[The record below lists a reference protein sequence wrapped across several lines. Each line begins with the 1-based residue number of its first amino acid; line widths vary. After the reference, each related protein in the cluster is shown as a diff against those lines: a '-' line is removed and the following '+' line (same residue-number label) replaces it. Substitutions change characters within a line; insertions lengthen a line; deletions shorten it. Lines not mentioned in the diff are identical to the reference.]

1 MSKSNQD
8 ILFNRREL
16 KRLLKQD
23 YLHLTFDSSVIAWI
37 KKPYFIRSENC
48 KRTTEENI
56 KNGLWICSKPSAGVN
71 RISAISGIEYPQ
83 IHLYSIEKLL
93 EIVPNS
99 EQI

>member
-23 YLHLTFDSSVIAWI
+23 YLYLTFDSSVIAWI

-56 KNGLWICSKPSAGVN
+56 KMVYGFVQNLQQVS
-71 RISAISGIEYPQ
+71 IEY
-83 IHLYSIEKLL
+83 LL
-93 EIVPNS
+93 FLE
-99 EQI
+99 